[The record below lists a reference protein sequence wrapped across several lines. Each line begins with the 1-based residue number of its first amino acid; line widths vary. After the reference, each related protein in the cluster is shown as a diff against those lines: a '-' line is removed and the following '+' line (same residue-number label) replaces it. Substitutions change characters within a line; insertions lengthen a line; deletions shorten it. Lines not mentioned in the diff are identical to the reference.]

1 MMPVNLATPGFLKMK
16 AFWNK
21 GYGVIISVFDVTYKI
36 SSRDS
41 LKNWNFSIITSFTCF
56 WVVFI
61 KFITVVDRYD

>member
-21 GYGVIISVFDVTYKI
+21 GYGVITSAFDVTYKI
-36 SSRDS
+36 SSRDP